1 MKKKKKTNPQL
12 IFSNHVLLPSHKKI
26 APQPCAMPKI
36 SKRKIIR
43 IE

>member
-26 APQPCAMPKI
+26 GSTTMCNAKNFKTQNYPN
-36 SKRKIIR
+36 
-43 IE
+43 